1 MHQSAKLCLS
11 PKILHTI
18 SNTKRAIEVPI
29 EHSNGKEEKC
39 CL

>member
-18 SNTKRAIEVPI
+18 SNMERAIGVPI
-29 EHSNGKEEKC
+29 EYSNGKEEKC
-39 CL
+39 CV